1 MIPPFSSAN
10 SQQRLISPMGRSED
24 QNDNNIRPA
33 LLAEYI
39 GQPVVKEQMGV
50 FINAALSRKE
60 ALDHTLIFGPPGL
73 DEPLRTAGE
82 VAPDSMVGWVEIE
95 NIEVMGREVPVAAE
109 SSGGRAAS

>member
-50 FINAALSRKE
+50 FINAALSITCNRSGI
-60 ALDHTLIFGPPGL
+60 ALSSEKVPKMH
-73 DEPLRTAGE
+73 R
-82 VAPDSMVGWVEIE
+82 
-95 NIEVMGREVPVAAE
+95 GRC
-109 SSGGRAAS
+109 

>member
-60 ALDHTLIFGPPGL
+60 ALDHTLIF
-73 DEPLRTAGE
+73 
-82 VAPDSMVGWVEIE
+82 
-95 NIEVMGREVPVAAE
+95 
-109 SSGGRAAS
+109 

>member
-50 FINAALSRKE
+50 FIN
-60 ALDHTLIFGPPGL
+60 
-73 DEPLRTAGE
+73 
-82 VAPDSMVGWVEIE
+82 
-95 NIEVMGREVPVAAE
+95 GRYREKKRSTIP
-109 SSGGRAAS
+109 